1 MAPILAFAR
10 DVAIQ
15 GAVIVA
21 AGYLTFKKI
30 VNTVNRFFNPEE
42 NPEESAAHD
51 IIYLVMIMFASVF
64 LILSIDMFLYKF
76 TVIDQY
82 ITDALTLLVTMLLT
96 PNIIIGLAFHILEWR
111 GGLNADIVDKATLR
125 GYFYYSWMAPLV
137 WVDLALE
144 IAGCI
149 MSSLWLM
156 SIVNFTCLGGWA
168 VATTALIIE
177 VMEVVDKAD

>member
-1 MAPILAFAR
+1 MAAILAFAR
-10 DVAIQ
+10 DVVIQ

-21 AGYLTFKKI
+21 AGYLAFKKI
-30 VNTVNRFFNPEE
+30 AKAVDKFFGSEE
-42 NPEESAAHD
+42 NPEERAAHD
-51 IIYLVMIMFASVF
+51 IIYLVMIAFASVY
-64 LILSIDMFLYKF
+64 LILNIDMFLYKF
-76 TVIDQY
+76 TAIDQY

-125 GYFYYSWMAPLV
+125 GYSYYSWMAPLV

-149 MSSLWLM
+149 MNSPWLL
-156 SIVNFTCLGGWA
+156 SIANFTCLGGWV

-177 VMEVVDKAD
+177 VMEVVGKND